1 MNPRAPQGSKRW
13 DRARWW
19 GSVAGVFLLQVIIIL
34 VLSARP
40 PLAATPA
47 HRAARLRLITQPG
60 WGSLVESRVWLNDP
74 AEIALVSARGFSG
87 PVWLQ
92 LPRMESGL
100 RHWTEP
106 PRWLTQDVSSL
117 ATLPILTETQ
127 PARFPL
133 PAAPA
138 ATPFLGA
145 TALSSSSGPPQS
157 TVRVEGDLAKR
168 RRLDSPELPS
178 WPYNDVLAATTVQ
191 LVVDRHGSVLAANL
205 VTRSGLPAADQRALE
220 LARAARFELA
230 SPASGPSSLT
240 WGRMVFQ
247 WQAGPPG
254 TNAP

>member
-1 MNPRAPQGSKRW
+1 MNPHAPHGFERW

-34 VLSARP
+34 VLSPRP
-40 PLAATPA
+40 PLSATPA
-47 HRAARLRLITQPG
+47 QRLARLRLITQPVSG
-60 WGSLVESRVWLNDP
+60 AQVESRVWLNDP
-74 AEIALVSARGFSG
+74 SEIALVSARGFSG

-92 LPRMESGL
+92 LPRIESGL

-106 PRWLTQDVSSL
+106 PRWLTQDVSRL
-117 ATLPILTETQ
+117 ATLPILPETQ
-127 PARFPL
+127 PSRFPL

-145 TALSSSSGPPQS
+145 PAASSPAPHES
-157 TVRVEGDLAKR
+157 TVRVEGDLARR
-168 RRLDSPELPS
+168 RRLDSPDLPS

-205 VTRSGLPAADQRALE
+205 LTRSGLPAADQRALE
-220 LARAARFELA
+220 LARAAQFELA
-230 SPASGPSSLT
+230 NPASAASSLT
-240 WGRMVFQ
+240 WGQMVFQ
-247 WQAGPPG
+247 WQAVPPG

>member
-1 MNPRAPQGSKRW
+1 MNPHAPHGFKRW

-34 VLSARP
+34 VLSPRP
-40 PLAATPA
+40 PLSATPA
-47 HRAARLRLITQPG
+47 QRLARLRLITQPI
-60 WGSLVESRVWLNDP
+60 SQAQLESRMWLSDP

-106 PRWLTQDVSSL
+106 PRWLTQDVSRL
-117 ATLPILTETQ
+117 ATLPILPETE
-127 PARFPL
+127 PVRFPL

-145 TALSSSSGPPQS
+145 TSASSSSAPPQS
-157 TVRVEGDLAKR
+157 TVRVEGDLARR

-191 LVVDRHGSVLAANL
+191 LVVDRNGSVLAANL
-205 VTRSGLPAADQRALE
+205 LTRSGLPAADQRALE
-220 LARAARFELA
+220 LARAAQFEQA
-230 SPASGPSSLT
+230 NPASGASSLT
-240 WGRMVFQ
+240 WGQMMFQ
-247 WQAGPPG
+247 WQAVPPA